1 MSFAPSRPDR
11 RLLPRWQLI
20 RAGLPLMEGG
30 SLKGGVPSVIN
41 KSTAEGIEEARREW
55 LANPNLAS
63 SLDVLTIGSLLPDD
77 HDVRAAA
84 LVVDQASMASVA
96 AKSLA
101 RAILDGTGIIEQLPD
116 DMRKQLSYWRSRL
129 RRDPRNAI
137 AALNLAHSYTGIGIS
152 ERAEHFLHYAAIL
165 APDNRL
171 VLRAQTR
178 FYLHQRDLERAHKVL
193 LDSPRLVFD
202 PWLVSS
208 EMAIASLRGRP
219 SKSLKAA
226 QKFQRS
232 TTVRPAH
239 LAELKAQFAE
249 LEANHGNLK
258 VARRFLGEALLEP
271 TENVV
276 AQAQFAIST
285 HLITNV
291 DLGNS
296 IAKTPDAYEAAAYRA
311 FEEKEWDYAYE
322 SALKWQRQE
331 PFSSRPC
338 WLAFEIAH
346 IGFRNPELALRHARD
361 TAELSRNDKIAVNNL
376 AFAYAVAN
384 HIPEALETLKD
395 VMGTIVSDTTIM
407 ETATLQATFGLLH
420 FRQNLIDDG
429 RTYYNKC
436 ISFFEKHKDER
447 LASALANFA
456 REEYFVGNHIIA
468 INLLNKAKSTLK
480 PTSSLHIRYAVESI
494 AEQLGATI

>member
-1 MSFAPSRPDR
+1 MP
-11 RLLPRWQLI
+11 PRSPASEL
-20 RAGLPLMEGG
+20 
-30 SLKGGVPSVIN
+30 V
-41 KSTAEGIEEARREW
+41 GIA
-55 LANPNLAS
+55 
-63 SLDVLTIGSLLPDD
+63 
-77 HDVRAAA
+77 
-84 LVVDQASMASVA
+84 
-96 AKSLA
+96 
-101 RAILDGTGIIEQLPD
+101 LDGGFKVVKPFEKNQSHTDGQQSHCYLAERGGQTYFLKALDITFTDSTTLAVDIE
-116 DMRKQLSYWRSRL
+116 SRL
-129 RRDPRNAI
+129 RAYNF
-137 AALNLAHSYTGIGIS
+137 
-152 ERAEHFLHYAAIL
+152 ERE
-165 APDNRL
+165 
-171 VLRAQTR
+171 
-178 FYLHQRDLERAHKVL
+178 
-193 LDSPRLVFD
+193 
-202 PWLVSS
+202 
-208 EMAIASLRGRP
+208 
-219 SKSLKAA
+219 
-226 QKFQRS
+226 
-232 TTVRPAH
+232 
-239 LAELKAQFAE
+239 
-249 LEANHGNLK
+249 
-258 VARRFLGEALLEP
+258 LLELAKEAKLSRIVRIV
-271 TENVV
+271 T
-276 AQAQFAIST
+276 AGQFAIST

-346 IGFRNPELALRHARD
+346 IGFRNAELALRHARD

-395 VMGTIVSDTTIM
+395 VMETIVSDTTIM